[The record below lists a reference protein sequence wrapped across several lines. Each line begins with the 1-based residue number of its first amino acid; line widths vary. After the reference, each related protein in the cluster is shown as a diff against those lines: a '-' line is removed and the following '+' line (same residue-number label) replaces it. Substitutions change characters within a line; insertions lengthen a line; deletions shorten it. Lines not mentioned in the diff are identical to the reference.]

1 MVCEA
6 GEEDRASDEAFLAI
20 NHFPLFIIVHLTI
33 LFLQDFKHGLS
44 NLFPDVGFTRSRRT
58 LDQGNVSA
66 KGSPKRFLL
75 VMIQCVGLN
84 FLVDDIIQLINIFKI
99 IGHLNS
105 FRISINDAL
114 FERNHFDCLKLLQDM
129 VVRLIVAFGLKD
141 NYWLAKHALKSR
153 ECVGL
158 GARFIGQNLNIDL
171 DISMLFHIVIHLP
184 PISVSDYA
192 LSYLL
197 LESVV

>member
-1 MVCEA
+1 
-6 GEEDRASDEAFLAI
+6 
-20 NHFPLFIIVHLTI
+20 
-33 LFLQDFKHGLS
+33 
-44 NLFPDVGFTRSRRT
+44 
-58 LDQGNVSA
+58 
-66 KGSPKRFLL
+66 
-75 VMIQCVGLN
+75 
-84 FLVDDIIQLINIFKI
+84 
-99 IGHLNS
+99 
-105 FRISINDAL
+105 
-114 FERNHFDCLKLLQDM
+114 M
-129 VVRLIVAFGLKD
+129 VVRLIVAFGLKN
-141 NYWLAKHALKSR
+141 NYWLTKHALKSR